1 MSNNTSVVSLERY
14 NSGLTYEDYVL
25 NIKVNKDRFET
36 YYSSAELK
44 TEDKDFF
51 ASISSNPNGIKKL
64 MVIGEDWCPDV
75 FRGMPL
81 FARIAEAADIEMR
94 IFPRDENL
102 DIMDEFL
109 KDGEFRSIPVAVFYD
124 DQLNEIARWIERPV
138 IGYEQSKQITD
149 QTEKD
154 MASASDQEKRKNI
167 RDQIYALYP
176 SWQQETVVEV
186 KQLLSDQLVDN
197 G

>member
-36 YYSSAELK
+36 YYESAELK

-51 ASISSNPNGIKKL
+51 SSISSTPNGIKKL
-64 MVIGEDWCPDV
+64 MIIGEDWCPDV
-75 FRGMPL
+75 FRGMPV

>member
-1 MSNNTSVVSLERY
+1 MSNNSSVVSLERY

-36 YYSSAELK
+36 YYESAELK

-51 ASISSNPNGIKKL
+51 ASISSTPNGIKKL
-64 MVIGEDWCPDV
+64 MIIGEDWCPDV
-75 FRGMPL
+75 FRGMPV

-154 MASASDQEKRKNI
+154 MGTASDQEKRKNI

-186 KQLLSDQLVDN
+186 KQLLSVQLVDKA
-197 G
+197 

>member
-1 MSNNTSVVSLERY
+1 MSNDTSVVSLERY

-36 YYSSAELK
+36 YYASAELAA
-44 TEDKDFF
+44 EDKDFF
-51 ASISSNPNGIKKL
+51 ASVSSIPSGIKKL
-64 MVIGEDWCPDV
+64 MIIGEDWCPDV
-75 FRGMPL
+75 FRGMPV
-81 FARIAEAADIEMR
+81 FARIAEAANIEMR

-124 DQLNEIARWIERPV
+124 SQLNEITRWIERPV
-138 IGYEQSKQITD
+138 IGYEQSKQITA
-149 QTEKD
+149 QIEKD
-154 MASASDQEKRKNI
+154 MKTASDQEKRKNI

-176 SWQQETVVEV
+176 SWQQETIVEV
-186 KQLLSDQLVDN
+186 KQLLRDQLVAKE
-197 G
+197 